1 MAPLPQQRVQCSRP
15 FSITGVDF
23 AGPVMTRSGSRGRVN
38 KNAWISLFIC
48 FATKAVHIEVVED
61 LTSQS
66 FIEAL
71 RRFMA
76 RRGKP
81 KEVWSDNG
89 TNFVGARKKLTTYL
103 KSIGAGS
110 VEEGI
115 SWHFN
120 TPSVPHLGG
129 LWESAVKSAKH
140 HLARV
145 LRDSHLTV
153 TELQTLLCQIETC
166 LNSRPLTP
174 MNSDPSDLQA
184 LTPAHFLV
192 GGPIT
197 MHPEPDLANEEQ
209 NSLRRWRY
217 VQCLMQSFWRR
228 WQTEYLPQFQ
238 IQGKWTT
245 NSKELAVDDIVIVK
259 DENMPPAK
267 WKLARIIETH
277 PGNDGK
283 IRVVTIRTANNTEM
297 RRPVIKLCRLP
308 VYETEEK

>member
-38 KNAWISLFIC
+38 KKAWISLFIC

-66 FIEAL
+66 FIAAL

-89 TNFVGARKKLTTYL
+89 TNFVGARKELTTYL

-120 TPSVPHLGG
+120 PPSAPHFGG

-174 MNSDPSDLQA
+174 MSSDPSDLQA
-184 LTPAHFLV
+184 LKPAHFLV
-192 GGPIT
+192 GGPTT

-228 WQTEYLPQFQ
+228 WQTEYLPQLQ

-267 WKLARIIETH
+267 WKLA
-277 PGNDGK
+277 
-283 IRVVTIRTANNTEM
+283 
-297 RRPVIKLCRLP
+297 
-308 VYETEEK
+308 